1 MTLENYWSILLKRW
15 HILVICVVVVGLG
28 AYIGSR
34 LMTPVYQSNVLV
46 QVTIHTTS
54 NSTDYNN
61 LLASNQLVQT
71 EAQLATSSPVMR
83 DVISRFPGMTVDQ
96 LTSATTTSP
105 KLNTQLFEIAVADVN
120 PRKAAAL
127 ANDIANTLI
136 KQQIEETQLDNN
148 RSQQQ
153 LQHEVDAARQ
163 SVDAGQR
170 SLNDIQLRIAVL
182 VGEKGAADQI
192 AALQAQ
198 MSSLQSQ
205 LSRQQEYYNQW
216 QTMLTQLRLTEAQNS
231 SFLRIAQPAQPA
243 TSPVRPQ
250 ILLNT
255 VSGIVAGLFLGFVLI
270 VLFEQLDTRVRTP
283 EELSLLLSWPILSTI
298 WNINSAKSDEATI
311 ISPGRRNVNAESYR
325 ILRTNIGFAAVDK
338 PIRSLVVTSAMPY
351 DGKSTIAA
359 NLAIFMARAG
369 KNTLLVDADLHR
381 PTIHT
386 KFLIHEDM
394 KGLSDAIV
402 ACSQDQSFVS
412 SSSATPETVR
422 DFLAPF
428 LHSVDIDHLCVMP
441 AGSLPPNPSELL
453 DSIAMSNLLSIIM
466 SSKMDVVIFDTP
478 PLLGL
483 ADTRSLTPKVDGTV
497 IVADITRV
505 TRNNLQQVKTLLK
518 QSGTRVLGCV
528 VNKQSRVRGEVPYY
542 YYDRG
547 AEKEQEKKSSLDEH
561 DSASSHAQLLPV
573 GSEARK
579 KSR

>member
-1 MTLENYWSILLKRW
+1 MILEHYWSMLLKQW
-15 HILVICVVVVGLG
+15 KILVICVVVIGLG
-28 AYIGSR
+28 AYAGSR

-46 QVTIHTTS
+46 QVDIHTTS

-71 EAQLATSSPVMR
+71 ETQLATSSPVMR
-83 DVISRFPGMTVDQ
+83 DVVSRFPGMTVDQ
-96 LTSATTTSP
+96 LISVTTTSP
-105 KLNTQLFEIAVADVN
+105 KLNTQLFEIDVVDVN

-153 LQHEVDAARQ
+153 LQHEVEAARQ
-163 SVDAGQR
+163 SVDASQR
-170 SLNDIQLRIAVL
+170 SMDDLQLRIATL
-182 VGEKGAADQI
+182 VGEKGSADQI
-192 AALQAQ
+192 SALQAQ

-216 QTMLTQLRLTEAQNS
+216 QTMLTQLRLTEAQSS

-255 VSGIVAGLFLGFVLI
+255 VLGIVAGLFLGFVLV

-283 EELSLLLSWPILSTI
+283 EELSLLLNWPILGTI
-298 WNINSAKSDEATI
+298 WNVNSAKSDEGII
-311 ISPGRRNVNAESYR
+311 ISPGRKNVNADAYR

-386 KFLIHEDM
+386 KLLIHEDM

-402 ACSQDQSFVS
+402 ACSQGQSLVS
-412 SSSATPETVR
+412 SSSATPEAIH

-428 LHSVDIDHLCVMP
+428 MHSVDIDHLSVMP
-441 AGSLPPNPSELL
+441 AGLLPPNPSELL

-497 IVADITRV
+497 IVADITSA
-505 TRNNLQQVKTLLK
+505 TRKNLQQVKTLLQ
-518 QSGTRVLGCV
+518 QSGTLVLGCV
-528 VNKQSRVRGEVPYY
+528 VNKQSRMRGEVPYY

-547 AEKEQEKKSSLDEH
+547 TEKEQEKESSLGEYN
-561 DSASSHAQLLPV
+561 SASSREQLLPV
-573 GSEARK
+573 GSEVRK